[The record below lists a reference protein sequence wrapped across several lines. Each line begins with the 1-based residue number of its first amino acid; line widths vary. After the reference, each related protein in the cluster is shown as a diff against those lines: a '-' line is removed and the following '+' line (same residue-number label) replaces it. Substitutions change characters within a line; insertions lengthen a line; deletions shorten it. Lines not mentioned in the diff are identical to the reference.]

1 MRTGGYV
8 RRGSRPR
15 VSGDARVPP
24 TAVPKKP
31 RFGAPAASSK
41 CRCRTGQTSPD
52 TALAGS
58 SGPEPAS
65 VRTLEEMSV
74 AESPD
79 EASHLTV
86 VTPKEA
92 LRRALPLPT
101 DDEMAI
107 EGVTDEEWDAF
118 EHALAD
124 R

>member
-1 MRTGGYV
+1 M
-8 RRGSRPR
+8 
-15 VSGDARVPP
+15 
-24 TAVPKKP
+24 
-31 RFGAPAASSK
+31 

-52 TALAGS
+52 AAPAGS
-58 SGPEPAS
+58 SGPEPAN
-65 VRTLEEMSV
+65 VRTLKEMSV
-74 AESPD
+74 AESSD
-79 EASHLTV
+79 EASHLTA

-101 DDEMAI
+101 DDEMAV